1 MERKLFSKFISGF
14 LYGLGFSLSVLTV
27 SLATYYFWPSP
38 ESTYSQIYVETES
51 VRNLEFSTIEIVEGE
66 NEVFISGSAKN
77 NSKSGYSSLLIE
89 IELFDDTSKFV
100 AECEYMIK
108 DTLVSGSSLNF
119 STSCDLP
126 KSLTSKVISANVRVI
141 RGTLLNKKP
150 NKVVNADK

>member
-1 MERKLFSKFISGF
+1 MFSKFISGL
-14 LYGLGFSLSVLTV
+14 LYGLGFSISVLIV

-38 ESTYSQIYVETES
+38 ESTHSQIYVETET
-51 VRNLEFSTIEIVEGE
+51 VRNLEFSSVEIIEGE

-77 NSKSGYSSLLIE
+77 KSRLDYSSLLIE

-108 DTLVSGSSLNF
+108 DSLVSGSNLNF
-119 STSCDLP
+119 STSCNLP
-126 KSLTSKVISANVRVI
+126 KLLTSRVISANVKVI
-141 RGTLLNKKP
+141 RGSISNKKP